1 MKTVFNIVLGL
12 CALVLVYICYA
23 SIMGPINFEE
33 AKKHRDAAVIAR
45 LIDIRKA
52 QLEYRGLHDQQYTA
66 SFDTL
71 IDFVKNQKL
80 PFIFKQGELDDK
92 QLEDGLTEK
101 KAINIINKAKKTG
114 NYSEVKKWGL
124 ENFKR
129 DTMWVAVLD
138 TIFPKGF
145 NADSMRYVPFG
156 NGAQFEMAIRN
167 DTAKSGA
174 PFCLLEVTLSIRLST
189 DGFSFS
195 IFNPLGDGEVSFYE
209 REVDDSLS
217 LTANLKQT
225 FREVEWLNFSFRRVN
240 VLMANKRFTFIPLEF
255 FEDEQV
261 ETVFYHNHPKQE
273 NELVQYNI
281 LHKNN
286 IVVLFGMDKSTCSL
300 LREQY
305 PNIRFYSQASPFI
318 EYFATKSRLGNCRK
332 MYVHLRKEAVDIY
345 TYERGRLTFANAFA
359 CKEANDRIYY
369 ILYIWKQLGMEQ
381 ERDELHLTGE
391 LSDKEQ
397 LLPEL
402 RKFIRQVFIMNPA
415 TNLDLQAINLCE

>member
-23 SIMGPINFEE
+23 SIMGPINFEK

-52 QLEYRGLHDQQYTA
+52 QLEYRGLHNQQYTA

-114 NYSEVKKWGL
+114 NYAEVKKWGL

-156 NGAQFEMAIRN
+156 NGAQFEHVIALCRDLFSKKLHDYGPAWRILRPASVTDQIFIKANRIRSIE
-167 DTAKSGA
+167 TKG
-174 PFCLLEVTLSIRLST
+174 VTLVDEGIRSEFIAIVNYGIVGLIQLELGYAESADISNEEAMTLYDKYAQAALELMLAKNHDYDEAWRSMRVSSYT
-189 DGFSFS
+189 DL
-195 IFNPLGDGEVSFYE
+195 ILMKIYRTKQIE
-209 REVDDSLS
+209 SLS
-217 LTANLKQT
+217 GNTLVSEGIDANYMDMINYSVFGLIK
-225 FREVEWLNFSFRRVN
+225 
-240 VLMANKRFTFIPLEF
+240 IEF
-255 FEDEQV
+255 E
-261 ETVFYHNHPKQE
+261 
-273 NELVQYNI
+273 
-281 LHKNN
+281 
-286 IVVLFGMDKSTCSL
+286 G
-300 LREQY
+300 
-305 PNIRFYSQASPFI
+305 
-318 EYFATKSRLGNCRK
+318 
-332 MYVHLRKEAVDIY
+332 
-345 TYERGRLTFANAFA
+345 
-359 CKEANDRIYY
+359 
-369 ILYIWKQLGMEQ
+369 
-381 ERDELHLTGE
+381 
-391 LSDKEQ
+391 
-397 LLPEL
+397 
-402 RKFIRQVFIMNPA
+402 
-415 TNLDLQAINLCE
+415 